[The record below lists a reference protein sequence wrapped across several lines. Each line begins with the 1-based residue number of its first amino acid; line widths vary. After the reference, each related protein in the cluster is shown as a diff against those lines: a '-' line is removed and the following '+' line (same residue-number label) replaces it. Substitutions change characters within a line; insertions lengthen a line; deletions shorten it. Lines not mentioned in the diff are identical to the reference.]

1 MEAVSALFP
10 FALILAAFYL
20 LIIRPARNRQ
30 RAALQLQ
37 SQLEPGLEVM
47 TTSGIYGRVAGLDDD
62 SVSLEVSPGVTL
74 RVTKAA
80 VGRVLSE
87 PQDPG
92 PALDTGSDPGLDTST
107 DTSNGTS
114 SEDR

>member
-30 RAALQLQ
+30 RAAMQLQ
-37 SQLEPGLEVM
+37 SELQPGLDVM
-47 TTSGIYGRVAGLDDD
+47 TTSGMYGRVAALDDD
-62 SVSLEVSPGVTL
+62 SVSLEVSPGVTV

-80 VGRVLSE
+80 VGRILSE
-87 PQDPG
+87 PQGTG
-92 PALDTGSDPGLDTST
+92 PAEAT
-107 DTSNGTS
+107 DTSNGS
-114 SEDR
+114 DDR